1 LRPTNWFTLGAS
13 INGTWSVQNYGYT
26 GSGSRAANAIYGAAQ
41 GMLPYAVPYDN
52 QGNYIYLPGGDI
64 NIVNP
69 ILEHEYV
76 INERTALRA
85 LGSFYAELK
94 LFDGLKYRM
103 NYGPDFRNFRNGQF
117 QDARSILR
125 GGGASTS
132 TNYAR
137 LNKTQNIAWTW
148 DNLLYYNKTFAEKH
162 NLDITLLHSMT
173 SNRSES
179 SDMTAIDL
187 PYNSQLWYN
196 LSSTARGELQG
207 WGSGYSKNT
216 LMSYMARVNYTF
228 ADKYIL

>member
-1 LRPTNWFTLGAS
+1 
-13 INGTWSVQNYGYT
+13 
-26 GSGSRAANAIYGAAQ
+26 
-41 GMLPYAVPYDN
+41 
-52 QGNYIYLPGGDI
+52 
-64 NIVNP
+64 
-69 ILEHEYV
+69 
-76 INERTALRA
+76 
-85 LGSFYAELK
+85 
-94 LFDGLKYRM
+94 
-103 NYGPDFRNFRNGQF
+103 FRNFRNGQF

-187 PYNSQLWYN
+187 SYNSQLWYN

-228 ADKYIL
+228 ADKYILTASNRWDGASVLAPGNKWQSFPAAALAWRMEQESFIENSSWVNQLKLRVGVGTTGNSAIDPYTTMGGLIEMPIVFGNQVEMGYIPSDPKAANP